1 MEGKSGSVI
10 EIVSLWE
17 CKLPLEMRRLEK
29 SVLSNVSV
37 FSLPLVDLWDNSGIL
52 NTLNVN

>member
-1 MEGKSGSVI
+1 MEGKSGGVI
-10 EIVSLWE
+10 GIVSLWE

-37 FSLPLVDLWDNSGIL
+37 FSLPLCGSLG
-52 NTLNVN
+52 

>member
-10 EIVSLWE
+10 GIVSLWE

-37 FSLPLVDLWDNSGIL
+37 VSLPLVDLWDNSGIL